1 MRNGAMVP
9 GWIAVML
16 ASAAAVLV
24 VDPARHHRRQVD
36 VGIVGPYPAGSGA
49 AFDILANS
57 SDAHGARIQDPLGGS
72 LSAAVS
78 QWLVRTRPCGRSLR
92 NGSGAVT
99 GR

>member
-1 MRNGAMVP
+1 
-9 GWIAVML
+9 ML

-24 VDPARHHRRQVD
+24 ADPARHHHRQID
-36 VGIVGPYPAGSGA
+36 IGIVGPYPAGSGA
-49 AFDILANS
+49 AFEIFAIV
-57 SDAHGARIQDPLGGS
+57 SDAHGARIQDPLGGT